1 MNSDVRAAR
10 LCILSGVFGRLDPE
24 AAGVFHPDFCSKF
37 VGGEAKRGSLF

>member
-1 MNSDVRAAR
+1 MNSDGAPRA